1 MICLGASI
9 SYIFLLSR
17 DKYYLL
23 SFLTLLFIFFAYT
36 YAEYE
41 DDSMSWLIVIYAAI
55 PYIVVAYI
63 LLLIHYIHKRK

>member
-1 MICLGASI
+1 MT
-9 SYIFLLSR
+9 FLIV
-17 DKYYLL
+17 
-23 SFLTLLFIFFAYT
+23 FIAYA

-41 DDSMSWLIVIYAAI
+41 DDSMSWLLIVYAAV